1 MGANGADAYATLA
14 ARVAELESAIRIL
27 ARRWEE
33 QLVPRLV
40 AIERDIEQVAA
51 QVAELLDK

>member
-1 MGANGADAYATLA
+1 
-14 ARVAELESAIRIL
+14 VRIL

-33 QLVPRLV
+33 QLTPRLL
-40 AIERDIEQVAA
+40 AIERGQDQVAA